1 MNRLPR
7 RAPNFLTRNH
17 EDLALMMLSLQIA
30 SLILTSSSFLQYQEE
45 PYPRENPKHS
55 NDYTIAHAQA
65 I

>member
-1 MNRLPR
+1 
-7 RAPNFLTRNH
+7 
-17 EDLALMMLSLQIA
+17 MMLSLQIA